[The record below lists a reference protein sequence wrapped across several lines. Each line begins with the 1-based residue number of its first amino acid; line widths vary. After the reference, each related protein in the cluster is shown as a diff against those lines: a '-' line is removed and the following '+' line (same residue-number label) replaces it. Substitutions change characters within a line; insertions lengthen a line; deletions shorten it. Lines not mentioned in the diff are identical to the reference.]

1 MPRCGWKNWNLCL
14 KYLVLHLCHEVGPL
28 GHWEVG
34 WELKRPWQ
42 LGLPR
47 HCRHCRRQMQ
57 KSRTK
62 QICGNWAFYSEKSP
76 GSATKY
82 VLVTVQCL
90 QCSTTHFNS
99 YLESP
104 PVIFSLFSWSCGSTW
119 TTWLLYSARA
129 RFFNLAAIIRLNYNL
144 MIPEKLSWKLSRKM
158 GKNEKN
164 YFLQISQKLQKS
176 PTAAQKQQ
184 RRLRDFGGAVFWN
197 TAHGTI
203 LNK

>member
-14 KYLVLHLCHEVGPL
+14 KYLVLHLCHETGPL
-28 GHWEVG
+28 AHCWEVG

-62 QICGNWAFYSEKSP
+62 QICGNWAFHSEKSP

-90 QCSTTHFNS
+90 QCSRTHFNS

-144 MIPEKLSWKLSRKM
+144 MIPEKLVS
-158 GKNEKN
+158 
-164 YFLQISQKLQKS
+164 
-176 PTAAQKQQ
+176 
-184 RRLRDFGGAVFWN
+184 
-197 TAHGTI
+197 
-203 LNK
+203 